1 MKSKLIG
8 SLFVV
13 LTLVGIAAFAPS
25 AFANTF
31 TVVKGNISNQA
42 CAATNNCFT
51 PNPVQV
57 SPGDTVTWT
66 DTGTGSPHTVTS
78 GKQND
83 NTTGSVFDSQYL
95 SPGQTFSHTFTTAD
109 IGTINYFDEIHPWMT
124 GQVIV
129 GAASTQTNNSTTTIN
144 STTNSTTLPEF
155 GSIASLV
162 LVIAIV
168 SVVAVTAKT
177 RGFLKL

>member
-1 MKSKLIG
+1 
-8 SLFVV
+8 
-13 LTLVGIAAFAPS
+13 
-25 AFANTF
+25 
-31 TVVKGNISNQA
+31 
-42 CAATNNCFT
+42 TNSCFT

-129 GAASTQTNNSTTTIN
+129 GAASTQTNNSTTT
-144 STTNSTTLPEF
+144 TNSTTLPEF
-155 GSIASLV
+155 GPIASLV
-162 LVIAIV
+162 L
-168 SVVAVTAKT
+168 
-177 RGFLKL
+177 

>member
-8 SLFVV
+8 SFFVV
-13 LTLVGIAAFAPS
+13 LTLVGIMAITPYAFAETPV
-25 AFANTF
+25 TI
-31 TVVKGNISNQA
+31 TKGAGDSKN
-42 CAATNNCFT
+42 ATCITANNCFT
-51 PNPVQV
+51 PNPVNV
-57 SPGDTVTWT
+57 SPGETVTWT
-66 DTGTGSPHTVTS
+66 NTDTSPHTVTS
-78 GKQND
+78 GKPD
-83 NTTGSVFDSQYL
+83 DTLTGNMVAAVFDSSL
-95 SPGQTFSHTFTTAD
+95 MKVGEKFSHTFTTTD

-129 GAASTQTNNSTTTIN
+129 SAVATNGNETGN
-144 STTNSTTLPEF
+144 NNNAVPEF
-155 GSIASLV
+155 GSIASLI